1 MMARLTLLTV
11 AGILSLSRA
20 LRLGTA
26 SQNRRAPGRL
36 AARMCTC
43 GSDSGMQKEITSIGG
58 TEGMQRRTRISS
70 EDAEAARAKV
80 QEWADWVWPEAAEPG
95 MVRVSVSTAR
105 STVDLVSD
113 FWLAVGEC
121 VAAKE
126 EAEARGGS
134 VEEWLVLLTAPGVAE
149 LEDYE
154 SMSHLDQVLD
164 YCKNSVVYP
173 ANEVIRLM
181 HYHPRFRG
189 AAPLSDRRWHNELH
203 APHPTFALIICNGKT
218 MNKGDRGPRR
228 AIVMGGGRKKRHW
241 KDTAATDLEI
251 LFNTAVASSGA
262 EQLPYHGAPD
272 GKIPDDDAVREKTN
286 AWIGS
291 RVSGPAGQE
300 EELVGLMKTVT
311 DVVVSHGH
319 TPQDVYR
326 DVWEA
331 IGKLTEESDLPSSL
345 PVGGP
350 QRSVMITTPHYA
362 CFNYGK
368 FERFA
373 YSMDRAVDYAPL
385 AHKFRIEAFHPEFV
399 GKTEEDSQM
408 RRTPFPSLQVS
419 VYGTNDVTRG
429 DEAQPPLQ
437 GLMP

>member
-1 MMARLTLLTV
+1 MYRITFLMVT
-11 AGILSLSRA
+11 GILSTSNA
-20 LRLGTA
+20 LVRSPALKNRLHA
-26 SQNRRAPGRL
+26 RRL
-36 AARMCTC
+36 ASRMCTC
-43 GSDSGMQKEITSIGG
+43 GSDSGMKKEISSISG
-58 TEGMQRRTRISS
+58 TEGLQKRARLDQ
-70 EDAEAARAKV
+70 EEADEARAKV

-95 MVRVSVSTAR
+95 MVRVEASTAR

-113 FWLAVGEC
+113 FWVAVGEC

-134 VEEWLVLLTAPGVAE
+134 VEEWLVLLTAPGVSE

-154 SMSHLDQVLD
+154 SMSHLDMVLD
-164 YCKNSVVYP
+164 YCKNTVVYP

-203 APHPTFALIICNGKT
+203 APHPTLALIICNGK
-218 MNKGDRGPRR
+218 NLSKGDRGPRR
-228 AIVMGGGRKKRHW
+228 AIVMGGGSKKRHW
-241 KDTAATDLEI
+241 KETAATDLEI

-262 EQLPYHGAPD
+262 EQLPSHGAPD
-272 GKIPDDDAVREKTN
+272 GKIPDADVVREKMN
-286 AWIGS
+286 AWIGG
-291 RVSGPAGQE
+291 RVAGSTTQE
-300 EELVGLMKTVT
+300 DELVGLMKTVT
-311 DVVVSHGH
+311 DVVVSKGQ
-319 TPQDVYR
+319 TPQDVYH
-326 DVWEA
+326 DVWET
-331 IGKLTEESDLPSSL
+331 IGKLTEESDLPSSV
-345 PVGGP
+345 PVGGV
-350 QRSVMITTPHYA
+350 QRSVMIITPHYA

-385 AHKFRIEAFHPEFV
+385 AHKFRVEAFHPEFV
-399 GKTEEDSQM
+399 GKTEEDSEL
-408 RRTPFPSLQVS
+408 RRAPFPCLQIS
-419 VYGTNDVTRG
+419 FYGKNDVGQG